1 MKKIKMK
8 FLLFFIIICASFV
21 QAQTIEVIVNGQN
34 PMNDISFKELERI
47 YLGKMTLWENF
58 DEEIRILPSILKEN
72 DILTSQIMFATIKKS
87 RTKLNAYWR
96 KKLFSG
102 AGIPPKEFRTSESVV
117 NYVASNPGAIGI
129 ISSDAKNKMELNVK
143 VIKRIR
149 RRK

>member
-1 MKKIKMK
+1 MKLYKFKSLL
-8 FLLFFIIICASFV
+8 FLLFFLVSIS

-34 PMNDISFKELERI
+34 LINDISYDDLERI
-47 YLGKMTLWENF
+47 YLGKMTLWENG
-58 DEEIRILPSILKEN
+58 DEELTILPSILKEN
-72 DILTSQIMFATIKKS
+72 SILTGQLMFAAIKKS
-87 RTKLNAYWR
+87 RTKLNSYWR

-149 RRK
+149 RKR

>member
-1 MKKIKMK
+1 MKSYKIKA
-8 FLLFFIIICASFV
+8 LLLLLIFSISIS
-21 QAQTIEVIVNGQN
+21 QAQTIEIIVNGQN
-34 PMNDISFKELERI
+34 PVNEISFDDLERI
-47 YLGKMTLWENF
+47 YLGKMTLWENT
-58 DEEIRILPSILKEN
+58 DEDLTILPSILREN
-72 DILTSQIMFATIKKS
+72 SILTGQLMFATIKKS
-87 RTKLNAYWR
+87 RSKLNAYWR

-129 ISSDAKNKMELNVK
+129 ITSEAKNKMELNVK